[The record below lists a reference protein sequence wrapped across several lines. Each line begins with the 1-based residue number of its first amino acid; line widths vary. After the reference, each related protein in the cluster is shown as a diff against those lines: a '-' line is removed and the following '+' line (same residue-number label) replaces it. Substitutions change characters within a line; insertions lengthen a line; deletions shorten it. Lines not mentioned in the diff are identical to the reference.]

1 MPGEVAGAPEDRPD
15 IPNNKAFDRNLEEGM
30 VEPKAVAGNTVHVG
44 QKMHR
49 ATKIVMGL
57 STKPTT
63 PRTKARACA
72 STTLA
77 RHTIHGTFL

>member
-1 MPGEVAGAPEDRPD
+1 VPGEAVAAPEDRPD
-15 IPNNKAFDRNLEEGM
+15 IPNNKASDRNLEGCM

-44 QKMHR
+44 QKMHT
-49 ATKIVMGL
+49 ATKIMMGL
-57 STKPTT
+57 SSKPMT
-63 PRTKARACA
+63 PRMKARACA